1 MNTKHLFFDLDRTL
15 WDFEKNSEIALNHLF
30 EELDLSQNILN
41 FETFHQLYKENN
53 SFLWKQYGAGTLK
66 KEVLRDER
74 FRLTL
79 EKLNVLDSEIVKRM
93 SDGYVDLSPKQTALF
108 PQAIETLQDLQAE
121 GFNMHIITNGFKEVQ
136 HIKLENSGLTDFFDI
151 IVCSEDVGKNKP
163 SPDIFHYSLKQANA
177 KPSDSVMIGDD
188 FEVDIMGAL
197 NIGMKGIHFDPE
209 NRHTSAD
216 DTLRIRQLSELPGI
230 MPWVF
235 RINL

>member
-30 EELDLSQNILN
+30 DELELNQNILN
-41 FETFHQLYKENN
+41 FQTFHQLYKENN
-53 SFLWKQYGAGTLK
+53 SLLWKQYGAGTLK

-79 EKLNVLDSEIVKRM
+79 EQLNVLDPNIVKRM

-108 PQAIETLQDLQAE
+108 PNAIETLQELQLE

-136 HIKLENSGLTDFFDI
+136 HIKLEKSGLTDFFDI

-163 SPDIFHYSLKQANA
+163 SPDIFHHSLKHANA

-188 FEVDIMGAL
+188 FEVDILGAL
-197 NIGMKGIHFDPE
+197 NIGMKGIHFDPK
-209 NRHTSAD
+209 NQHTSAD
-216 DTLRIRQLSELPGI
+216 DTLRIRQLNELPGM

-235 RINL
+235 KINL